1 MAEEKAEDMN
11 AATLFSGFHD
21 GFMAEEKAEGLCVIS
36 PSRQSAYH
44 PDVSNAATFLS
55 GVDNGL
61 ILQNAGE
68 YLSFFEVSQFLITC
82 KDWRLVFKGTEA
94 PIKEFWKC
102 LGRKVLRSL
111 VVANP
116 QWTWWRSTYIWNTLT
131 HIGCDCLQDIRIYQL
146 YLKLH
151 SDPEIMEGCHVMLT
165 ETNGAKS
172 IKIVTKTNFNDHV
185 RDRALNNCNNA
196 LKRRKLD

>member
-61 ILQNAGE
+61 IQRNAGE
-68 YLSFFEVSQFLITC
+68 YLSYFEVSQFLITC
-82 KDWRLVFKGTEA
+82 KDWRQVFKS
-94 PIKEFWKC
+94 KETAIQMF
-102 LGRKVLRSL
+102 
-111 VVANP
+111 
-116 QWTWWRSTYIWNTLT
+116 
-131 HIGCDCLQDIRIYQL
+131 
-146 YLKLH
+146 
-151 SDPEIMEGCHVMLT
+151 
-165 ETNGAKS
+165 
-172 IKIVTKTNFNDHV
+172 
-185 RDRALNNCNNA
+185 
-196 LKRRKLD
+196 